1 MNSFNFFEIIIIIFM
16 VYYNI
21 GDMRNEIIW
30 SVVYDNYEWFL
41 TCKVQIFT
49 KFHFIISRIS

>member
-30 SVVYDNYEWFL
+30 SVVYDNYE
-41 TCKVQIFT
+41 
-49 KFHFIISRIS
+49 